1 MPPKKPVCYCSG
13 AGRLA
18 REAAAER
25 PEPQLQQ
32 AGAARGGG
40 ERGPGDQVDRRHSHG
55 TCTVAFLFP
64 SCKNYSERYATIAS
78 FC

>member
-1 MPPKKPVCYCSG
+1 MVKLFLQRSECYCSG

-40 ERGPGDQVDRRHSHG
+40 ERGARDQVDRRH
-55 TCTVAFLFP
+55 
-64 SCKNYSERYATIAS
+64 
-78 FC
+78 